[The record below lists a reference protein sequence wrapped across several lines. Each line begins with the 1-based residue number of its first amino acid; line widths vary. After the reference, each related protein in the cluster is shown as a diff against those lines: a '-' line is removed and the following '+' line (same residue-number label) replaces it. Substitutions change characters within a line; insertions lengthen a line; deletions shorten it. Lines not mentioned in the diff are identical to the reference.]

1 MPRCADDMEGIFF
14 KGFYLE
20 AFARGGKGDEAD
32 ISLSCEDRFVD
43 FVGATII
50 DLNFDARIGAEKIF
64 DVWGEFV
71 EAEAGDG
78 DEADGP

>member
-50 DLNFDARIGAEKIF
+50 DLNFDAWVGTEEVF
-64 DVWGEFV
+64 DVGGEFV
-71 EAEAGDG
+71 ETEARNG
-78 DEADGP
+78 DEADGA